1 VPSSWPPFLVSRLR
15 NDLEQLAT
23 SVSSRPK
30 NRSDD
35 EHIWLTRFLLV
46 RTCGYLEQVT
56 YETARGYVLEKSGGL
71 VKAFAMS
78 WLDRSRNPSPDNL
91 LELVGRFDLQLRS
104 DLDSLFEDDDQRLR
118 REVALLVDRRNK
130 IAHGLNEGITAS
142 KAISLKADAE
152 KVSDWFIMNMRPGR

>member
-1 VPSSWPPFLVSRLR
+1 
-15 NDLEQLAT
+15 
-23 SVSSRPK
+23 
-30 NRSDD
+30 
-35 EHIWLTRFLLV
+35 
-46 RTCGYLEQVT
+46 
-56 YETARGYVLEKSGGL
+56 
-71 VKAFAMS
+71 MS